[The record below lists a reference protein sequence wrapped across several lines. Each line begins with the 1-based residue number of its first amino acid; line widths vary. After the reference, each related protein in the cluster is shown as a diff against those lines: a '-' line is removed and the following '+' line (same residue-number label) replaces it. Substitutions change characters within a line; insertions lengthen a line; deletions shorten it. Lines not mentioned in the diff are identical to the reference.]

1 MPLNG
6 ATAAMPNRP
15 VLSGPPCVVA
25 LDMSPSFNALTEL
38 LTMLLMDVRMS
49 ALLLL
54 LLLAAIIDWRSYRI
68 PNWLT
73 LSGAVIALT
82 YSVWSPSAQGPGFW
96 WALGGLALGL
106 ALMLPFHLMGVMGAG
121 DVKLMAMAGAFLGLS
136 STGPAVLFVFIAGG
150 LAALLHTLVRG
161 TWLALLTNLTVLAE
175 HTFRTSGG
183 AADKVRPS
191 VGKLPYGVSI
201 WAGTTTYV
209 LAQQLG
215 YV

>member
-1 MPLNG
+1 M
-6 ATAAMPNRP
+6 
-15 VLSGPPCVVA
+15 
-25 LDMSPSFNALTEL
+25 
-38 LTMLLMDVRMS
+38 
-49 ALLLL
+49 
-54 LLLAAIIDWRSYRI
+54 
-68 PNWLT
+68 
-73 LSGAVIALT
+73 
-82 YSVWSPSAQGPGFW
+82 
-96 WALGGLALGL
+96 
-106 ALMLPFHLMGVMGAG
+106 
-121 DVKLMAMAGAFLGLS
+121 
-136 STGPAVLFVFIAGG
+136 LFVFIAGG